1 MYYSGVK
8 YTSLFL
14 LIVGFTLIMAACG
27 DTDITVEGDVSITEA
42 TLETTAQATP
52 TPTSVPPTP
61 ALSQAIPAT
70 TTPVVTRTATVQ
82 VAAVPAII
90 TQTPTPEGKP
100 TPVPTQTPMPI
111 ATVTPAPAIPTL
123 SEAIP
128 ATTTPVA
135 TRAAIV
141 QVATVPAITTQ
152 TPTPEGKPTPAPT
165 QTSMPTA
172 TATPVPTSSP
182 IPSSTAVP
190 TFTATPT
197 SISDPIIKPTPL
209 PNIFDEFGF
218 TLVLDED
225 ASFSSS
231 NLTISGMR
239 KDAADGQ
246 QGLLT
251 FEYNGADIAF
261 FWLPTTDDTP
271 ATVVESTYQLLRD
284 SQPANILIPVSEG
297 DISID
302 HEPGK
307 FGGFV
312 ATDSSGENAG
322 GGLIAAWTCQK
333 LGITLSLI
341 ATGPDATT
349 LQIRFDRLIS
359 GFKCN

>member
-52 TPTSVPPTP
+52 TPTSVPHTPT
-61 ALSQAIPAT
+61 LSQAIPAT
-70 TTPVVTRTATVQ
+70 AAPVVTRAATVQ
-82 VAAVPAII
+82 VATVPAII
-90 TQTPTPEGKP
+90 
-100 TPVPTQTPMPI
+100 TQTPMPI

-152 TPTPEGKPTPAPT
+152 TPTPEGKPTPVPT
-165 QTSMPTA
+165 QTPMPTA
-172 TATPVPTSSP
+172 TATPVPT
-182 IPSSTAVP
+182 STAVP

-197 SISDPIIKPTPL
+197 SISDPIVKPTPL

-284 SQPANILIPVSEG
+284 SQPANILIPVSDG

-302 HEPGK
+302 DEPGK

-312 ATDSSGENAG
+312 ATNSSGENAG
-322 GGLIAAWTCQK
+322 GGLIASWACRE
-333 LGITLSLI
+333 LGITLSLVV
-341 ATGPDATT
+341 TGPDATV
-349 LQIRFDRLIS
+349 LQIRFDRLVS
-359 GFKCN
+359 GFICE

>member
-1 MYYSGVK
+1 MYYSEVK
-8 YTSLFL
+8 YASLFL

-27 DTDITVEGDVSITEA
+27 DTEITEA

-52 TPTSVPPTP
+52 TPTAVPPTP
-61 ALSQAIPAT
+61 TSSQAIPAT
-70 TTPVVTRTATVQ
+70 ATPVVTPATTVQ
-82 VAAVPAII
+82 VATVAAIV
-90 TQTPTPEGKP
+90 TQTPTPEGKS
-100 TPVPTQTPMPI
+100 TPVPTQTPMP
-111 ATVTPAPAIPTL
+111 TAI
-123 SEAIP
+123 
-128 ATTTPVA
+128 
-135 TRAAIV
+135 
-141 QVATVPAITTQ
+141 
-152 TPTPEGKPTPAPT
+152 
-165 QTSMPTA
+165 
-172 TATPVPTSSP
+172 ATPVPTSSP
-182 IPSSTAVP
+182 IPTSTAAP
-190 TFTATPT
+190 TFTATAT
-197 SISDPIIKPTPL
+197 SISNPVVKPTPL

-302 HEPGK
+302 DEPGK

-312 ATDSSGENAG
+312 ATNSSGENAG
-322 GGLIAAWTCQK
+322 GGLIASWACQE
-333 LGITLSLI
+333 LGITLSLVV
-341 ATGPDATT
+341 TGLDATV
-349 LQIRFDRLIS
+349 LQIRFDRLVS
-359 GFKCN
+359 GFICG